1 MSEISAQV
9 SLYPL
14 RRASIGPTIREA
26 VRYFRQQGLNVR
38 VGEMST
44 LIWGEEQ
51 MVFDAVEG
59 AFHQAAKAGDVV
71 MNVTF
76 SNTCP
81 EPGGSS

>member
-1 MSEISAQV
+1 MGEISAQV

-14 RRASIGPTIREA
+14 RRASIGPVIRDT
-26 VRYFRQQGLNVR
+26 VRYFRQQGLTVR

-44 LIWGEEQ
+44 LIWGEGRA
-51 MVFDAVEG
+51 VFDAVEG
-59 AFHQAAKAGDVV
+59 AFRQAAEEGDVV

-81 EPGGSS
+81 EPEESS

>member
-14 RRASIGPTIREA
+14 RRTSIGPTICEA
-26 VRYFRQQGLNVR
+26 VRHFRQQSLSVH

-44 LIWGEEQ
+44 LIWGKEQ

-59 AFHQAAKAGDVV
+59 AFHQAAEEGDVV
-71 MNVTF
+71 MNVIF
-76 SNTCP
+76 SNTSP
-81 EPGGSS
+81 EPDGSS